1 MNAKEYSDQF
11 PFDGDVQSG
20 FVIMSETDLI
30 QVMEEYANH
39 YHQEQVKNNVDLGSV
54 RLCFPTDEDIEDIA
68 ESTIEESGDN
78 NDVGYLERARFK
90 DGAKWAIEMIKNSK
104 KWE

>member
-20 FVIMSETDLI
+20 FVIMSVTDLI

-39 YHQEQVKNNVDLGSV
+39 YHQAQVKNNVALGSV
-54 RLCFPTDEDIEDIA
+54 RKSLPDGDDIWCKASEM
-68 ESTIEESGDN
+68 SRDN
-78 NDVGYLERARFK
+78 FADWYDNL
-90 DGAKWAIEMIKNSK
+90 
-104 KWE
+104 

>member
-11 PFDGDVQSG
+11 PFDGDVKSG

-39 YHQEQVKNNVDLGSV
+39 YHQAQVKNNVALGSV
-54 RLCFPTDEDIEDIA
+54 SNCYDESDMRYVFECFD
-68 ESTIEESGDN
+68 SGDTFEN
-78 NDVGYLERARFK
+78 Q
-90 DGAKWAIEMIKNSK
+90 IKEFNAPI
-104 KWE
+104 

>member
-1 MNAKEYSDQF
+1 MHKAKERNFLTTKIKKMNAKEYSDQF

-39 YHQEQVKNNVDLGSV
+39 YHQTQVKNNVALGSV
-54 RLCFPTDEDIEDIA
+54 SKCQHPYKKVI
-68 ESTIEESGDN
+68 SGD
-78 NDVGYLERARFK
+78 
-90 DGAKWAIEMIKNSK
+90 DGMWCTECNKYITTF
-104 KWE
+104 